1 MLKILFLSA
10 NPWEASRIE
19 VEKEFKTVRDV
30 IKASRYRDLIDLER
44 IGEVSVAE
52 MTRLIIEYEPHIL
65 HFSGHGSSE
74 GVLIF
79 QDSSSQVRDVAELF
93 RILSQDRST
102 GPEKKIR
109 CVVLNACYSEK
120 QASEIA
126 RHVDCVVGMSNA
138 IVDEAAIAFSES
150 FYLAIAAGKT
160 VQTAFDL
167 GKNEVARRGIPGQ
180 DIPRLAGRQGVD
192 PAVSVLVDKQEYES
206 RQAAQRAYSDF
217 KALLDKVNEDEKR
230 GLLETA
236 DMGAPTWIGH
246 TLLLRDLLEGYGGR
260 LRANDRMSLELISET
275 SAAPTGE
282 IPQYHRRLKR
292 KLAEVVV
299 FLSAAAGGAAGAGVA
314 SGIKISGAAVST
326 KTLAAMIIAG
336 VIVAGAAAAAV
347 YGTSQYN
354 IVDVESGSNCSGS
367 MMFPPLSPL
376 VRVSDDGKKAEFS
389 RLLPVALDASN
400 AREEKKVYLDLG
412 IMKHE
417 IQYPDNL
424 SISYDGTL
432 IDGKRFP
439 LKEQQTIQIE
449 CA

>member
-10 NPWEASRIE
+10 NPREASRIE
-19 VEKEFKTVRDV
+19 VEKEFKMVRDV

-44 IGEVSVAE
+44 IGEVSTAE
-52 MTRLIIEYEPHIL
+52 LTRLIIEYEPQIL
-65 HFSGHGSSE
+65 HFSGHGNSE
-74 GVLIF
+74 EVLIF
-79 QDSSSQVRDVAELF
+79 QDSSSQVGDVAELF

-120 QASEIA
+120 QAFEIA

-160 VQTAFDL
+160 VQTAFEL

-217 KALLDKVNEDEKR
+217 KALLDKVNDDERR

-236 DMGAPTWIGH
+236 GMSVPTWIGH
-246 TLLLRDLLEGYGGR
+246 TLLLRDLLEGHGVR
-260 LRANDRMSLELISET
+260 LRADDRVSLELISET
-275 SAAPTGE
+275 SAAPAGE
-282 IPQYHRRLKR
+282 IPHYHRRLKD

-299 FLSAAAGGAAGAGVA
+299 FLSAAAGAAAGVA
-314 SGIKISGAAVST
+314 SGVKISGASISMKMV
-326 KTLAAMIIAG
+326 AAMIIAG

-347 YGTSQYN
+347 YGTTQYN
-354 IVDVESGSNCSGS
+354 VVDVESGSNCSG
-367 MMFPPLSPL
+367 MTFPSLSPL

-400 AREEKKVYLDLG
+400 AREEKKVYIDLG
-412 IMKHE
+412 IMRHE
-417 IQYPDNL
+417 IQYPDSL

-432 IDGKRFP
+432 IDGKKFP
-439 LKEQQTIQIE
+439 LKEQQTIQIK